1 MNNAE
6 GKTSHPIERKYRD
19 AEMERMVCQ
28 MKALIRQAW
37 PEEFNVKRADLK
49 VVRPDGKLVWPKKQR
64 RRNLAR
70 VKAARAKNDAAKKK
84 SGSPRPMK
92 DVATPTLA
100 TVIRFPGA
108 LIGDDLHE
116 QWEWMSDNSRKWET
130 TDTYGRK
137 PFNKNVFAMLQG
149 MAMADGLPPITERT
163 MRKEVQE
170 GRARIETR
178 NRVKAYLERRGVN
191 LDNVRNAEDA
201 LFALFGF
208 VEVKQ

>member
-1 MNNAE
+1 MNNVE
-6 GKTSHPIERKYRD
+6 GKTNYPVERKYRD
-19 AEMERMVCQ
+19 ADMERMVCQ

-70 VKAARAKNDAAKKK
+70 VKAARAKNDAAKKC
-84 SGSPRPMK
+84 GSPRSMK

-100 TVIRFPGA
+100 TVFHFPGA

-116 QWEWMSDNSRKWET
+116 QWQWVSDNSRKWET

-137 PFNKNVFAMLQG
+137 PLNKNVFAMLQG
-149 MAMADGLPPITERT
+149 MTVADGEPPITEHT

-170 GRARIETR
+170 GRTRIEAR
-178 NRVKAYLERRGVN
+178 NRIKAYLERRGAD
-191 LDNVRNAEDA
+191 LGEIRNAEEA
-201 LFALFGF
+201 LFALFDF
-208 VEVKQ
+208 VEVNP